1 MEPVRIAFEPRVRV
15 LSLDKLLPSKILPAA
30 VMESV
35 KYKRIAA
42 SVAEVGVVEP
52 LVVAQAGADGDVTP
66 VSHPAITRVLC

>member
-35 KYKRIAA
+35 DPPPFSGALEA
-42 SVAEVGVVEP
+42 GVFRPES
-52 LVVAQAGADGDVTP
+52 G
-66 VSHPAITRVLC
+66 